1 MTEGGSNDHI
11 YIDEGEQLTIPIVFE
26 YYLDGNKT
34 ATVDHTKVTK
44 SIYFDLRNS
53 LIKNPIH
60 YMIEVTGNY
69 DFTSTG
75 DMYSN
80 FATVDLEDDVTN
92 KD

>member
-1 MTEGGSNDHI
+1 
-11 YIDEGEQLTIPIVFE
+11 
-26 YYLDGNKT
+26 
-34 ATVDHTKVTK
+34 
-44 SIYFDLRNS
+44 
-53 LIKNPIH
+53 
-60 YMIEVTGNY
+60 MIEVTGNY